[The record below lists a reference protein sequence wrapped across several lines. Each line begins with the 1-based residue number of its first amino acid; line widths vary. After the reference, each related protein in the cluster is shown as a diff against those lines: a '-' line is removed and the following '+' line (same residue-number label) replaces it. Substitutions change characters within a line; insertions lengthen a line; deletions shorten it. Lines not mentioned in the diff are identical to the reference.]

1 MPNAAARKHTVE
13 LNRSAPAG
21 AFGFVRCCTQP
32 IFIVHRERMAGKN
45 FDERHSGFLRISN
58 PCVEIRELQLGI
70 IRSCGIATCKAIR
83 ET

>member
-1 MPNAAARKHTVE
+1 MRQRESTQ
-13 LNRSAPAG
+13 LNSIGQFRQVPSVLCG
-21 AFGFVRCCTQP
+21 CCTQS

-45 FDERHSGFLRISN
+45 FGERHSGFLRISN